1 MANNKPPDWIVDVGT
16 CDAVF
21 SGYRRKTHK
30 ARRGTRFTPPVIPTR
45 DINNIILGDNTSASF
60 DRQMACSNAA

>member
-1 MANNKPPDWIVDVGT
+1 MANNRPPDWIVDVGT

-30 ARRGTRFTPPVIPTR
+30 ARRGTRFTPPVIPAR
-45 DINNIILGDNTSASF
+45 DVNDIILGDKTSTIYY
-60 DRQMACSNAA
+60 RQVDAI